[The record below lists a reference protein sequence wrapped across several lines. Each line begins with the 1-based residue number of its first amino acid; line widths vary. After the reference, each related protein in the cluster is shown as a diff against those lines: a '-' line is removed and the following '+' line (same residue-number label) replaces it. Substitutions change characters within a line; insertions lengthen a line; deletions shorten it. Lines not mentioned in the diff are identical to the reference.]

1 MKLDKF
7 TPTEEL
13 LLIYSCDLVQRN
25 IVTKL
30 KSNMAVK
37 RRIFLFPES
46 CYPISFLKD
55 HKSVGYRRYSV
66 CVPS

>member
-25 IVTKL
+25 RVTKL
-30 KSNMAVK
+30 KCKYGCEKKNLS
-37 RRIFLFPES
+37 LP
-46 CYPISFLKD
+46 
-55 HKSVGYRRYSV
+55 
-66 CVPS
+66 